1 MLIRIYKI
9 LIFVL
14 CIVSSM
20 LILLGLYQTQASYG
34 QLDKLLVG
42 FSRRRTFITG
52 NGINEHKRN
61 VTDNDK
67 NNTQRN
73 NQTTRKTSS
82 IFLDYQQVLKSGN
95 FSMNQSVN
103 ISEVRPDTC
112 DACFPQSSYIYKN
125 DNLCST
131 NNSTTQVKLLII
143 ILTAVSETHNR
154 TTVRKTWT
162 SISNKNTGELR
173 YVFVLG
179 KHAKD
184 PTWNMRALEEA
195 KIYGDIIIK
204 DFMDVYNNLTLKTMS
219 GLKWASDFCSNAKYV
234 MKTDTDTYVN
244 TPKLLQLI
252 DSFEI
257 ENEIIGKCAQ
267 HIIPRRNETLKYY
280 VSPVQYPHLTYPP
293 YCLGGAG
300 YVTTMEVVKGIARV
314 SPNIPFFFFED
325 VYVGLCNEALG
336 YKVRSVKEFNKKLK
350 RNACWNQKIIITSH
364 RVSPREIRKTWNTKC
379 LNKNV

>member
-52 NGINEHKRN
+52 NGIKEHKIN

-103 ISEVRPDTC
+103 ISEVRPDKC

-143 ILTAVSETHNR
+143 ILTAISETHNR

-162 SISNKNTGELR
+162 SISNKNTRELR

-184 PTWNMRALEEA
+184 PTFNMRALEEA

-234 MKTDTDTYVN
+234 MKTDTDVYVN
-244 TPKLLQLI
+244 TPRLLQLI
-252 DSFEI
+252 DSFKI
-257 ENEIIGKCAQ
+257 ENEIIGRCIL
-267 HIIPRRNETLKYY
+267 HPTPMRNETSKYY
-280 VSPVQYPHLTYPP
+280 ISPVQYPHLTYPL
-293 YCLGGAG
+293 YCIGGPG
-300 YVTTMEVVKGIARV
+300 YVTTMKVVKGIVSV
-314 SPNIPFFFFED
+314 SPNIPFFFIED

-336 YKVRSVKEFNKKLK
+336 YKVRSVKEFQKNKVKRTVCWLK
-350 RNACWNQKIIITSH
+350 RTIACH
-364 RVSPREIRKTWNTKC
+364 PLSPREIIKTWNTRC
-379 LNKNV
+379 